1 MSKRFDRSQ
10 YRNLR
15 LATNVEGLKLNEGH
29 RLEVAEHIVTGVQV
43 FVLDRREIISAEDG
57 FALGTGK
64 DRIPPT
70 SSSYRYR
77 RD

>member
-10 YRNLR
+10 YKNIR
-15 LATNVEGLKLNEGH
+15 LATNVPGLTLNEGH
-29 RLEVAEHIVTGVQV
+29 RLETAEHVESGAQV

-64 DRIPPT
+64 DKIPPT
-70 SSSYRYR
+70 SGSYKYR
-77 RD
+77 RP